1 MYYRLCYTL
10 RMMEVD
16 EQKRRLEDRGLVKL
30 ERFVPEAQVTLAR
43 DLICDVAEKYGLY
56 SEGNW
61 TRSASRFSDAKPF
74 RAAINAL
81 NHADHFP
88 DLIGEEV
95 MQIARDLQGEAVAPL
110 PPGQQILFTLPST
123 ISWSV
128 PNDVWHIDIPRL
140 GKLGAPGLQAFIF
153 LNDVGPKGGGTLV
166 LSGSH
171 RLLNTS
177 RVMRSKALKQALS
190 REPYFRNL
198 FDRERAPIHRLED
211 TMGSV
216 DGVNLEVVELTGASG
231 DVYLMDLR
239 TLHTPA
245 PNSSDTA
252 RLMMTCRLPRA
263 AIASVCLQPPE
274 A

>member
-1 MYYRLCYTL
+1 MIDL
-10 RMMEVD
+10 D
-16 EQKRRLEDRGLVKL
+16 EQKKTLEDRGLVKL
-30 ERFVPEAQVTLAR
+30 EGFIPKAQVTLAR

-56 SEGNW
+56 SADGW

-88 DLIGEEV
+88 DLISEDV

-123 ISWSV
+123 VSWSV
-128 PNDVWHIDIPRL
+128 PNDVWHVDIPRL
-140 GKLGAPGLQAFIF
+140 GKLGAPGLQVFI
-153 LNDVGPKGGGTLV
+153 LLDDVEPKGGGTLV

-171 RLLNTS
+171 RLLNGS
-177 RVMRSKALKQALS
+177 RVMRSRELKLALG

-198 FDRERAPIHRLED
+198 FDRNRAPTNRLED
-211 TMGSV
+211 TMGVV
-216 DGVNLEVVELTGASG
+216 DGVKLEVVELTGKSG
-231 DVYLMDLR
+231 DIYLMDLR

-245 PNSSDTA
+245 PNSLDTA

-263 AIASVCLQPPE
+263 AMHRYV
-274 A
+274 

>member
-1 MYYRLCYTL
+1 MIELDEHKRTL
-10 RMMEVD
+10 EA
-16 EQKRRLEDRGLVKL
+16 QGLLKL
-30 ERFVPEAQVTLAR
+30 EGFVPKVQVTMAR
-43 DLICDVAEKYGLY
+43 DLIFDVAEKHGLF
-56 SEGNW
+56 SAGSW
-61 TRSASRFSDAKPF
+61 RRSDRRFSAAKPF

-81 NHADHFP
+81 NHADYFP
-88 DLIGEEV
+88 NLISEGV
-95 MQIARDLQGEAVAPL
+95 MQIACDLLGEAVAPL

-123 ISWSV
+123 VSWSV

-140 GKLGAPGLQAFIF
+140 GNLGAPGLQVFIF
-153 LNDVGPKGGGTLV
+153 LDDVEPKGGGTLV

-177 RVMRSKALKQALS
+177 RVMRSKEVKRAL
-190 REPYFRNL
+190 RTEPYFRNL
-198 FDRERAPIHRLED
+198 FDSERAPLNRLED
-211 TMGSV
+211 TVGLV
-216 DGVNLEVVELTGASG
+216 DGVKLEVIELTGASG

-245 PNSSDTA
+245 PNCSNTA

-263 AIASVCLQPPE
+263 AIASECLNPPE

>member
-1 MYYRLCYTL
+1 MIEL
-10 RMMEVD
+10 EKH
-16 EQKRRLEDRGLVKL
+16 KRALEDRGLVKL
-30 ERFVPEAQVTLAR
+30 EGFVPKAQVTLAR
-43 DLICDVAEKYGLY
+43 DLICAVAEKHGLY
-56 SEGNW
+56 SAGSW
-61 TRSASRFSDAKPF
+61 TPSASRFSDAKPF

-88 DLIGEEV
+88 DLISEDV
-95 MQIARDLQGEAVAPL
+95 LQIARDLQGEAVASL

-123 ISWSV
+123 VSWSV
-128 PNDVWHIDIPRL
+128 PSDVWHIDIPRL
-140 GKLGAPGLQAFIF
+140 GKLGPPGLQVFIF
-153 LNDVGPKGGGTLV
+153 LDDVEPKGGGTLV

-177 RVMRSKALKQALS
+177 RVMRSKELKQAL
-190 REPYFRNL
+190 RTEPYFRSL
-198 FDRERAPIHRLED
+198 FDSERAPIHRLED
-211 TMGSV
+211 TLGSV
-216 DGVNLEVVELTGASG
+216 DGVNLEVVELTGSSG

-245 PNSSDTA
+245 PNSSNTA

-263 AIASVCLQPPE
+263 AIASVCMNPPD